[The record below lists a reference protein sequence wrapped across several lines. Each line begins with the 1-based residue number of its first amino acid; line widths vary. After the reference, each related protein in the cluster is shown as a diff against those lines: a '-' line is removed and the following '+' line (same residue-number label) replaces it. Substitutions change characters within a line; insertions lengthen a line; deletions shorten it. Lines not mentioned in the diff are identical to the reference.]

1 MLVLYTYNMN
11 GPESHSVTEA
21 RQNLA
26 SIIERVRSR
35 HEPLYLTLRGKRVA
49 AIIDS
54 DDLNRILE
62 LAEDMADV
70 LAAEEARAE
79 MKETGEAPIPWEQVK
94 ADLGLT

>member
-1 MLVLYTYNMN
+1 MN
-11 GPESHSVTEA
+11 DTESLSVTDT

-35 HEPLYLTLRGKRVA
+35 HDPVYLTLRGKRVA
-49 AIIDS
+49 AIINS
-54 DDLNRILE
+54 DDLDRIIE

-79 MKETGEAPIPWEQVK
+79 MKATGDAPIPWEQVK

>member
-1 MLVLYTYNMN
+1 MYTSYMN
-11 GPESHSVTEA
+11 DTDSLSVTDA

-35 HEPLYLTLRGKRVA
+35 HDPVYLTLRGTRIA
-49 AIIDS
+49 AIINS
-54 DDLNRILE
+54 DDLDRIVE

-79 MKETGEAPIPWEQVK
+79 MKATGDEPIPWEQVK
-94 ADLGLT
+94 ADLGLI

>member
-1 MLVLYTYNMN
+1 MYTSYMN
-11 GPESHSVTEA
+11 DTDSLSVTDA

-35 HEPLYLTLRGKRVA
+35 HDPVYLTLRGKRVA
-49 AIIDS
+49 AVINS
-54 DDLNRILE
+54 DDLDRIVE

-79 MKETGEAPIPWEQVK
+79 MKATGDEPIPWEQVK
-94 ADLGLT
+94 ADLGLI